1 MATISSSLRLQDQF
15 STVMEKTIGATLR
28 MVDAIENMNNAGGSI
43 NLGDDFAEVRQE
55 ASLAQHA
62 IDQFN
67 DELSR
72 TDQQAASVQNLG
84 SSFGFLSKAVV
95 VANQGLEL
103 IQKAW
108 NGIDK
113 LGASSDARIGA
124 DARLANINDGLRTQ
138 EQLER
143 RVMQAANDSRSE
155 YAATAEL
162 VARVGRQDYF
172 KGNNDAAINFA
183 ETLNKGLVIS
193 GASADEANGA
203 IIQLSQGIASGVLR
217 GEEFNSIMENGSVI
231 AEMMAASLGVNK
243 GELRGMAEAGLLT
256 TEIVASSIM
265 AQSDVIDEQFD
276 AMATTYGQ
284 AMKVM
289 SNLTSDWMND
299 LSEPG
304 MAIDLIITAME
315 DLTAWADT
323 ADGTQFF
330 AGMANAV
337 TAVVSGISDL
347 AVGAADVYLFF
358 SDNWSTIEPILW
370 GIAAAVGGM
379 TTAYLILKGALLASA
394 AAQAIQNAA
403 LAISAGVKFADTAA
417 QWGLNAAL
425 LACPLTWIV
434 VVVMAV
440 IGALVWLTLAIMD
453 AWQTNIDWKVGII
466 QQWNQVL
473 AFFDQVPLFFQ
484 NIGYGIA
491 DGFSYAKVM
500 VIQIL
505 EDLVNGAIEQINK
518 LIAFA
523 NQIPGVSIDT
533 VAAVTFS
540 VENKIA
546 EEVARSARAAKLADS
561 EASVAAKAA
570 ERERKLAED
579 SKQWYAEG
587 EAKKQAEQQLP
598 PGEEAADKA
607 TKYDPPPIT
616 VAGGKLDS
624 IGSPVD
630 ISDQSLEYLND
641 IAEVQLLES
650 LENTSHL
657 QLSKEDASLMQ
668 QSATAA
674 DTNVYYIQYTG
685 GVKISNDIRKGDNA
699 EDVIRRLE
707 AESQN
712 EINTSVSM
720 LEEVLYSG

>member
-15 STVMEKTIGATLR
+15 SGVMEKFMSFNLR
-28 MVDAIENMNNAGGSI
+28 IVDSIENMNRAGDAL
-43 NLGDDFAEVRQE
+43 NLGDDFAEMRQE

-62 IDQFN
+62 LDQFN
-67 DELSR
+67 DELAQ
-72 TDQQAASVQNLG
+72 TDRAAASVDKL
-84 SSFGFLSKAVV
+84 SSGFGGLSKAVV

-113 LGASSDARIGA
+113 LGTTSNARIGA
-124 DARLANINDGLRTQ
+124 DARLGNINDGLRTQ

-162 VARVGRQDYF
+162 IARMGRQDYF
-172 KGNNDAAINFA
+172 KGNNEAAIDFA

-193 GASADEANGA
+193 GASADEAKGA

-337 TAVVSGISDL
+337 TAVVSGITDL
-347 AVGAADVYLFF
+347 AAGVADVYLFF
-358 SDNWSTIEPILW
+358 SDNWSQMEPMLL
-370 GIAAAVGGM
+370 GIAATVGGL
-379 TTAYLILKGALLASA
+379 TVAFLIMKGVLLASA
-394 AAQAIQNAA
+394 AAHAIQGAA
-403 LAISAGVKFADTAA
+403 AMIASGSTLAATAA
-417 QWGLNAAL
+417 QWGFNAAL

-440 IGALVWLTLAIMD
+440 IGAFVWLTLAIMD
-453 AWQTNIDWKVGII
+453 MWQTNIDWKVGII
-466 QQWNQVL
+466 QQWNQIL

-500 VIQIL
+500 VMQIL
-505 EDLVNGAIEQINK
+505 EDLVNGVIEHINK
-518 LIAFA
+518 LIEFV
-523 NQIPGVSIDT
+523 NQIPGVAIET
-533 VAAVTFS
+533 VSTVNFGAET
-540 VENKIA
+540 KIA
-546 EEVARSARAAKLADS
+546 EEVRRTERAAQLADS
-561 EASVAAKAA
+561 EANVAAKAA

-579 SKQWYAEG
+579 SKQWYAEA
-587 EAKKQAEQQLP
+587 EAKKQAEEDLP
-598 PGEEAADKA
+598 PGEAAADKVSQF
-607 TKYDPPPIT
+607 DPPPMTI
-616 VAGGKLDS
+616 AGGKLDS
-624 IGSPVD
+624 IGNPVD

-650 LENTSHL
+650 LESTSSL

-685 GVKISNDIRKGDNA
+685 GVKINNDVRRGESWDSIRQKL
-699 EDVIRRLE
+699 EDELQMEMDTSISGIEE
-707 AESQN
+707 A
-712 EINTSVSM
+712 
-720 LEEVLYSG
+720 LYSG

>member
-1 MATISSSLRLQDQF
+1 MATISSSLRMQDQF
-15 STVMEKTIGATLR
+15 SGVMEKFMSFNLR
-28 MVDAIENMNNAGGSI
+28 IVDTIENMNRAGDSI
-43 NLGDDFAEVRQE
+43 NLGDDFADMRQE

-62 IDQFN
+62 LDQFN
-67 DELSR
+67 DELAQ
-72 TDQQAASVQNLG
+72 TDRAAASVDRL
-84 SSFGFLSKAVV
+84 SSGFGGLSKAVV

-113 LGASSDARIGA
+113 LGTTSDARIGA
-124 DARLANINDGLRTQ
+124 DARLGNINDGLRTQ

-172 KGNNDAAINFA
+172 KGNNEAAIDFA
-183 ETLNKGLVIS
+183 ETLNKGLIIS
-193 GASADEANGA
+193 GASADEAKGA

-289 SNLTSDWMND
+289 SNLTSNWMND

-337 TAVVSGISDL
+337 TAVVSGITDL
-347 AVGAADVYLFF
+347 AAGVADVYLFF

-370 GIAAAVGGM
+370 GIAAAVGYL
-379 TTAYLILKGALLASA
+379 TVAYGIYKAVLFFTNIVDAIHLAGQVASTGA
-394 AAQAIQNAA
+394 I
-403 LAISAGVKFADTAA
+403 ISATLA
-417 QWGLNAAL
+417 QWGLNTAL

-434 VVVMAV
+434 VAAAALIAVVVALTIWIIDLWQTNVDFKVGV
-440 IGALVWLTLAIMD
+440 IGA
-453 AWQTNIDWKVGII
+453 
-466 QQWNQVL
+466 WNSIL
-473 AFFDQVPLFFQ
+473 NFFDQVPLFFQ

-500 VIQIL
+500 VMQIL
-505 EDLVNGAIEQINK
+505 EDLVNGAIERINK
-518 LIAFA
+518 LIEFA

-533 VAAVTFS
+533 VGAVTFGA
-540 VENKIA
+540 ETKIA
-546 EEVARSARAAKLADS
+546 EEAARAARAAKLADS
-561 EASVAAKAA
+561 EANVAAKAA

-579 SKQWYAEG
+579 SKQWYAEA
-587 EAKKQAEQQLP
+587 EAKKQAEELLP
-598 PGEEAADKA
+598 PGEEAADKVA
-607 TKYDPPPIT
+607 QSDPPPMTI
-616 VAGGKLDS
+616 AGGKLDS
-624 IGSPVD
+624 IGNPVD
-630 ISDQSLEYLND
+630 ISNQSLEYLND

-650 LENTSHL
+650 LESTSSL

-685 GVKISNDIRKGDNA
+685 GVKINNDVRRGESWDSIRQKL
-699 EDVIRRLE
+699 EDELQLE
-707 AESQN
+707 MD
-712 EINTSVSM
+712 TSISGI
-720 LEEVLYSG
+720 EEALYSG